1 MLLRKVKHTNTV
13 DLMPQPIIAST
24 LYAVISKVFIAK
36 FYYFIL
42 FIMQGPHAITSWN
55 AFWMLNTGLHF
66 IYVHVSH
73 DEILLLY

>member
-1 MLLRKVKHTNTV
+1 MQL
-13 DLMPQPIIAST
+13 
-24 LYAVISKVFIAK
+24 SKVFIAK

-55 AFWMLNTGLHF
+55 AFWMLNAGLHF

>member
-1 MLLRKVKHTNTV
+1 MLLRKVKRTNTV
-13 DLMPQPIIAST
+13 DLMAQPIIAST
-24 LYAVISKVFIAK
+24 LYAAIQGV
-36 FYYFIL
+36 YCYFIL

-55 AFWMLNTGLHF
+55 AFWMLNAGLHF